1 MRITRTVVALSATA
15 IMAVALSTA
24 PASGATI
31 PTPDQGATAL
41 TKMLTYADVP
51 RALNV
56 APGWEYTVKADKSSL
71 MQGLCDKNG
80 VEITGPLTHLLYQV
94 ELGETNAVLDPI
106 ALEQK
111 VWQYDSAALA
121 HKDWTVIEKRA
132 KKCTGRSV
140 SGPSVQYLSN
150 GTTEQRVDGRQGIW
164 IFVKAPA
171 VGLNPDTEDGYYYAL
186 FLVGDTIQ
194 SVEYDFIDA
203 KGLSQ
208 NKKSMVNQ
216 VAVDLAAK
224 WLG

>member
-1 MRITRTVVALSATA
+1 MRVSRTVVALGTTA
-15 IMAVALSTA
+15 IMAVALSTTQA
-24 PASGATI
+24 HGSPI

-56 APGWEYTVKADKSSL
+56 APGWEYTIKADKSSL
-71 MQGLCDKNG
+71 KQGLCDKNG
-80 VEITGPLTHLLYQV
+80 VEIAGPLTGLLYQV
-94 ELGETNAVLDPI
+94 ELGETDVVLDPI

-111 VWQYDSAALA
+111 VWQYESAALA
-121 HKDWTVIEKRA
+121 QKDWTIIEKRA

-140 SGPSVQYLSN
+140 SGTSVQYLSN
-150 GTTEQRVDGRQGIW
+150 GRTDQSVEGRQGIW
-164 IFVKAPA
+164 IFVNAPA
-171 VGLNPDTEDGYYYAL
+171 VGINPDTEDGYYYAL

-208 NKKSMVNQ
+208 RKKVMVTQ

-224 WLG
+224 WLR